1 MQIKD
6 KAFFTKHRETFA
18 SHDASLTNVKLV
30 KLPTLHFDTKRQ
42 TIARN
47 KILLAFYLFRSWYAN
62 SLLKFLPPYRNDI
75 IKVSDYASPSFAN
88 DTQEIEWN
96 DTNLA
101 LPQVTVHADLFR
113 FLISDLFH
121 PWSSYFYLVH
131 GNSTL
136 SSLIPLPFIYVSAR
150 HPVALIEREIP
161 DVAKTF
167 RVLETRRVLQAI
179 RSTQSTLELQIFWP
193 SRAATIS
200 IILLRTLIIDDSD
213 LNHGHARY
221 IASSMAG

>member
-1 MQIKD
+1 M
-6 KAFFTKHRETFA
+6 
-18 SHDASLTNVKLV
+18 
-30 KLPTLHFDTKRQ
+30 
-42 TIARN
+42 
-47 KILLAFYLFRSWYAN
+47 
-62 SLLKFLPPYRNDI
+62 
-75 IKVSDYASPSFAN
+75 IKVSDYASRSFAN
-88 DTQEIEWN
+88 DTQEIERD

-150 HPVALIEREIP
+150 HPVALIEREIL

-179 RSTQSTLELQIFWP
+179 GSAQSTLELQIFWP

-200 IILLRTLIIDDSD
+200 IILLRTLIIDDSN
-213 LNHGHARY
+213 LNHGHAWYSPFDGWVILRTCIHRLLFRVFKLISQWIY
-221 IASSMAG
+221 RFEICGFFYPFSVGRISIGIFKHGFYEEIFWNF

>member
-1 MQIKD
+1 M
-6 KAFFTKHRETFA
+6 
-18 SHDASLTNVKLV
+18 
-30 KLPTLHFDTKRQ
+30 
-42 TIARN
+42 
-47 KILLAFYLFRSWYAN
+47 
-62 SLLKFLPPYRNDI
+62 
-75 IKVSDYASPSFAN
+75 SDYASRSFAN

-179 RSTQSTLELQIFWP
+179 RSTQSTLELQIFRP

-213 LNHGHARY
+213 LNHGHAWYSPFDDWVILRTRIHGLLFRVFKLISQWNLWIFY
-221 IASSMAG
+221 CFSVGRISIGIFRDGFCEEISWNF